1 MRQVLDSPRGV
12 HFVDRPDEPDSGS
25 DPVRTLI
32 EQLRA
37 QHSALEQANAAVQTV
52 LARVTQDRSDVQTV
66 IAANVDKVI
75 MPLLHSLEAAVPT
88 LHKKTVAL
96 VRRNL
101 EEITS
106 PFTDRFSRKFANLTP
121 LEIRL
126 CRMLRDD
133 LSTKEIAQIR
143 HVSPATVA
151 RQRERIRRKL
161 GLTGSSVNLTTFL
174 RSQESE
180 RSQHAASSAE

>member
-12 HFVDRPDEPDSGS
+12 HFVDRPDETSPG
-25 DPVRTLI
+25 PVALQTML

-37 QHSALEQANAAVQTV
+37 QQSALEQTNAAVHTV
-52 LARVTQDRSDVQTV
+52 LARVEKDRGEVQSA

-75 MPLLHSLEAAVPT
+75 MPLLRSLEAEIPSPYRR
-88 LHKKTVAL
+88 TVAM

-106 PFTDRFSRKFANLTP
+106 PFTDSFSRKFANLTP

-161 GLTGSSVNLTTFL
+161 GLTGSDVNLTTFL
-174 RSQESE
+174 RSQELQPSGE
-180 RSQHAASSAE
+180 TAALAE

>member
-12 HFVDRPDEPDSGS
+12 HFVDRPDQREPGL
-25 DPVRTLI
+25 PGLQTLI

-37 QHSALEQANAAVQTV
+37 QHSALEQANATVQTV
-52 LARVTQDRSDVQTV
+52 LARVEKDRREAQTA
-66 IAANVDKVI
+66 IAANVNKVI
-75 MPLLHSLEAAVPT
+75 MPLLHSLESAVPA

-161 GLTGSSVNLTTFL
+161 GLTGSDVNLTTFL

-180 RSQHAASSAE
+180 QSEIATS